1 MRACGAVKVDGQKQR
16 RERHEM
22 DCMLGEGDG
31 ETSAYAERR
40 IVYDRVYA
48 VRRRVSG
55 EKIRVAAY
63 CPNAVSAQVAA
74 NTLPR
79 PRSLGTQT
87 LRMSFRYG
95 ISASTGFAGVA

>member
-63 CPNAVSAQVAA
+63 CPNAVSAQSPPIHCRGRDRWAPK
-74 NTLPR
+74 L
-79 PRSLGTQT
+79 
-87 LRMSFRYG
+87 YG
-95 ISASTGFAGVA
+95 CLSGMGSAPVPALQACA